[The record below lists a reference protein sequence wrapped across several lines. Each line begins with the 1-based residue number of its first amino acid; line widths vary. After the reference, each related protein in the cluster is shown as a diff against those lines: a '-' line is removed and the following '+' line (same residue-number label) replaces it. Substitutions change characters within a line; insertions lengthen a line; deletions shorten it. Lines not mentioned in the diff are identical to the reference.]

1 MERRARYNFTG
12 LEETMK
18 QLVILFGLA
27 LAGLA
32 VCARTVEGTNEFTQ
46 KGAPMT
52 ARGTFDVKV
61 TPQPKDDSSGGP
73 FGRLFLDKQFHG
85 DLEGASKGQMLAAHT
100 AVEGSGA
107 YVAFEL
113 VTGMLNGKRGSFILQ
128 HKGTMRKGAYV
139 MQVTVVP
146 DSGTDELAGIAGAM
160 TIIIEGAKHSYEFEY
175 TLGG

>member
-1 MERRARYNFTG
+1 
-12 LEETMK
+12 
-18 QLVILFGLA
+18 
-27 LAGLA
+27 
-32 VCARTVEGTNEFTQ
+32 
-46 KGAPMT
+46 MT

-113 VTGMLNGKRGSFILQ
+113 VTVMLNGKRGSFMLQ
-128 HKGTMRKGAYV
+128 HRGTMRKGAYV

-160 TIIIEGAKHSYEFEY
+160 TIIIEGSKHSYEFEY